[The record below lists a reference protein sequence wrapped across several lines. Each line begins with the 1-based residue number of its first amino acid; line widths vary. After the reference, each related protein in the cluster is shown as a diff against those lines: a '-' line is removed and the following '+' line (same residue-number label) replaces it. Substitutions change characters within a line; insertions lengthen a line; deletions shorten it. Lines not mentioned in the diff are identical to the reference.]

1 MRWGLRC
8 LALLVCLAACSSVR
22 IDQTT
27 PVFGTDTY
35 RYFGFVE
42 VIVPKT
48 DGEITAYKIQSLG
61 IALDQGLAIGWRD
74 NEQILV
80 PLKAPEVGG
89 SLWEA
94 TCSMIVII
102 RSDADARHAYQML
115 SSLKG
120 ENICLASF
128 QKTPAAETGTALPD

>member
-1 MRWGLRC
+1 MLC
-8 LALLVCLAACSSVR
+8 LALYMCLAACSNVR
-22 IDQTT
+22 IDQTK
-27 PVFGTDTY
+27 PASGTDTY

-48 DGEITAYKIQSLG
+48 KGGITAYKIQSLG
-61 IALDQGLAIGWRD
+61 IALEQGLAIGWRD

-80 PLKAPEVGG
+80 PLKAPDAAGAP
-89 SLWEA
+89 WEA

-102 RSDADARHAYQML
+102 RSSADAEHAYQML

-128 QKTPAAETGTALPD
+128 QNTSGQAARGAALPD